1 MKTNA
6 FQERW
11 SVAEVVRLRSLVVR
25 KEREVAKRRRIQ
37 LVRVFIYLK
46 YSADRRERGKNQV
59 LIMDVKL
66 KDNEAVQTVTFKPP
80 LYKQRY
86 QFIKQLVSEHK
97 PKKVADLG
105 CADCRLLWMLKF
117 YNCIEVLVGLDINE
131 DVMKEKMH
139 TLSPLP
145 GDFLQP
151 SERSLTVTLL
161 QGSVAHKDP
170 CMLGFD
176 MITCIELIE
185 HLEEKELE
193 KFPDVVFGFMSPT
206 MIIIST
212 PNSEFN
218 HLLPT
223 VTLFRHP
230 DHKFE
235 WNRAQFQNWALGA
248 AARYDYTVEFT
259 GLGAPPPGKDVG
271 FCTQIGVFVRNY
283 VKDEARDHLGKHQEC
298 VYKTVFKAVYPSL
311 KDEKYLQNAVVG
323 EVVQTAEIIAKKLLS
338 HRNVEH
344 GKHSD
349 NSGET
354 ELASKSSHCFWRHL
368 DYHSATDV
376 DSNHMQPFINRCTA
390 YVPLAHI
397 FSFPKVNKLCG
408 TFEKLNK
415 LITGK
420 IALSSDGSTVL
431 IDVENENEE
440 NENYRYF

>member
-1 MKTNA
+1 
-6 FQERW
+6 
-11 SVAEVVRLRSLVVR
+11 
-25 KEREVAKRRRIQ
+25 
-37 LVRVFIYLK
+37 
-46 YSADRRERGKNQV
+46 
-59 LIMDVKL
+59 MDIKL
-66 KDNEAVQTVTFKPP
+66 KDNEVIRTVKFTPP

-86 QFIKQLVSEHK
+86 QFIKQLVSKHE

-117 YNCIEVLVGLDINE
+117 CRCIEVLVGLDINE

-139 TLSPLP
+139 MLSPLP
-145 GDFLQP
+145 GDYLQP
-151 SERSLTVTLL
+151 SERSLTVILL
-161 QGSVAHKDP
+161 QGSVVHKDP

-193 KFPDVVFGFMSPT
+193 KFPEVVFGFMSPS

-218 HLLPT
+218 HLLST
-223 VTLFRHP
+223 VTSFRHP

-235 WNRAQFQNWALGA
+235 WNRAQFQSWALDA

-283 VKDEARDHLGKHQEC
+283 LKNGEHAHFEKHQEC

-311 KDEKYLQNAVVG
+311 KDEKYLQNAVVS
-323 EVVQTAEIIAKKLLS
+323 EVVWTAHMIAKKLLS
-338 HRNVEH
+338 YRNAMY
-344 GKHSD
+344 GKHCDDSR
-349 NSGET
+349 ET
-354 ELASKSSHCFWRHL
+354 ELASMSFHCFWRHL
-368 DYHSATDV
+368 DYPLETDG
-376 DSNHMQPFINRCTA
+376 DSKSTQPFINGSTA
-390 YVPLAHI
+390 YVPLAKI
-397 FSFPKVNKLCG
+397 FSFPKVNQLCG
-408 TFEKLNK
+408 DLETLNK
-415 LITGK
+415 LIIGK

-431 IDVENENEE
+431 IDTEYENEE
-440 NENYRYF
+440 QENYQCI